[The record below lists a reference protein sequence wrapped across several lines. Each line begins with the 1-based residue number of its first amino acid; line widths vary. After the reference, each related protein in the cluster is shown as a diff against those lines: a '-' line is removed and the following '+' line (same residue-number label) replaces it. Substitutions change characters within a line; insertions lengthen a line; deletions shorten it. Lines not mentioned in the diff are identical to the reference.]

1 MTDVVARHCDRTNV
15 RIWSVVNI
23 FSLSFSGGW
32 NWKFPQRKKITNISG
47 KDQSLEMDRLFLNL
61 FEKAMMNSSYDL
73 FFQTLNKNELF
84 LLIKVLKLVFF

>member
-1 MTDVVARHCDRTNV
+1 MELEVST
-15 RIWSVVNI
+15 
-23 FSLSFSGGW
+23 
-32 NWKFPQRKKITNISG
+32 KKENKNISG

>member
-1 MTDVVARHCDRTNV
+1 MELEVST
-15 RIWSVVNI
+15 
-23 FSLSFSGGW
+23 
-32 NWKFPQRKKITNISG
+32 KKENKNISG
-47 KDQSLEMDRLFLNL
+47 KDQSLEMNRRFLNL

>member
-1 MTDVVARHCDRTNV
+1 MELEVST
-15 RIWSVVNI
+15 
-23 FSLSFSGGW
+23 
-32 NWKFPQRKKITNISG
+32 KKENKNISG
-47 KDQSLEMDRLFLNL
+47 KDQSLEMDRRFLNL

>member
-1 MTDVVARHCDRTNV
+1 MELEVST
-15 RIWSVVNI
+15 
-23 FSLSFSGGW
+23 
-32 NWKFPQRKKITNISG
+32 KKENKNISG

-84 LLIKVLKLVFF
+84 LLIKVLKLVFFF